1 MVLVPIISQLRL
13 IILATALYTETGALV
28 GSLLLWVTGRYDPSM
43 SAIRTIVACI
53 IDCVPTLIATVN
65 VSATMSNPTAR
76 NSPTVSNR
84 Q

>member
-53 IDCVPTLIATVN
+53 IATVN